1 MSGTGTGTRGF
12 HRTEPV
18 DEPAGTPHPLSGG
31 VIAAIVS
38 AVIVAVVLLGV
49 VVLCIRR
56 WRKRRRAQ
64 PHALPPRARVPA
76 ETALTRTQAID
87 SGDRAQGQ
95 ATATSSQETEDS
107 QSPEHSVDV
116 EGCGICRRTYD
127 DAPPD
132 VLECGHGFH
141 PHCISRW
148 LMVNLS
154 CPTCNATNIRLTG
167 DTGEASA
174 PRHRYTSSS
183 MDFDLPRSRDD
194 IDIHRS
200 SFRV

>member
-18 DEPAGTPHPLSGG
+18 DDDEPADTPHPLSGG
-31 VIAAIVS
+31 VIAAIV
-38 AVIVAVVLLGV
+38 AAIIVPVVLLGV

-64 PHALPPRARVPA
+64 PHVLPPRVPA
-76 ETALTRTQAID
+76 ETALARTQAID
-87 SGDRAQGQ
+87 SGDRARTQGQ

-116 EGCGICRRTYD
+116 EVERCGLCRRIYA
-127 DAPPD
+127 DAPPYD

-141 PHCISRW
+141 PHCTSRW

-154 CPTCNATNIRLTG
+154 CPTCNRTTIRITG
-167 DTGEASA
+167 DTGEHIFVTVSC
-174 PRHRYTSSS
+174 SLLISG
-183 MDFDLPRSRDD
+183 
-194 IDIHRS
+194 
-200 SFRV
+200 